1 MASFLVGPNTGP
13 DQAAYLANLEWLYSQ
28 PGGIENGG
36 SLHPG
41 WGYNQFTGMIERTGG
56 SYGTMGGGGGG
67 GSLPQSY
74 LDAYNSAKAANEQRY
89 KDILTGYQTRYNQ
102 FNQGAAGLRDDVL
115 NGYEARYQR
124 GLSNLEG
131 LGTQE
136 KNDILRQYGELGAA
150 NQQDMTTRGLT
161 GTTIMPTMRQGIMR
175 EQQAALSRVNERLQ
189 NQRLAVDSGLSGD
202 ALSAQER
209 LGLGILNGSAGLAG
223 DTLQF
228 AERRTD
234 SYPDYNQLAALAQG
248 YGAAGGMNAFGGGA
262 STAPQF
268 INFFGANGLGYQAPQ
283 GMPNF
288 VQPYWYQPTGYAI
301 DRANGVQAP
310 RQQPQNFGQQVGQGI
325 GNLGG
330 FFGGGAYNDFN
341 PQFDLLQTQQQYNSD
356 MPPVSSGDPQ
366 TDSVYQQVVS
376 LLGRPPQSQD
386 EVMWAL
392 DQLDKYRNYDNST
405 PYYNGYVPSHM
416 TGSGEMVM
424 Q

>member
-1 MASFLVGPNTGP
+1 MATFLVGPNTGP
-13 DQAAYLANLEWLYSQ
+13 DQSAYLANLEWLYSQ

-36 SLHPG
+36 SLRPG
-41 WGYNQFTGMIERTGG
+41 WGYNQYTGMIEQT
-56 SYGTMGGGGGG
+56 GGGGQYGTLGG
-67 GSLPQSY
+67 GNGSLPQSY
-74 LDAYNSAKAANEQRY
+74 LDAYNAAKAANEKRY
-89 KDILTGYQTRYNQ
+89 QDILTGYQTRYNQ

-115 NGYEARYQR
+115 NGYESRYQR
-124 GLSNLEG
+124 GMANLEG

-268 INFFGANGLGYQAPQ
+268 INFFGAGGLGYQAPQ

-288 VQPYWYQPTGYAI
+288 VQPYWSQPTGYAI
-301 DRANGVQAP
+301 DRANGVQRP
-310 RQQPQNFGQQVGQGI
+310 RQQVQNLGQQVGQQI
-325 GNLGG
+325 GNIGG
-330 FFGGGAYNDFN
+330 FFGGGAYNDFD
-341 PQFDLLQTQQQYNSD
+341 PQFSLLQTQQQYNSD

-392 DQLDKYRNYDNST
+392 DQLDKYRTYDNST
-405 PYYNGYVPSHM
+405 PYYSGYVPSHM